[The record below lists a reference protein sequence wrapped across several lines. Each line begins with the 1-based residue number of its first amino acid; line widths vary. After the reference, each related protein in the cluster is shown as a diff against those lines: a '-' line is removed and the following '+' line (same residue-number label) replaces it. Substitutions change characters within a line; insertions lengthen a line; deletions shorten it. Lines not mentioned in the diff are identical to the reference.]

1 MWGPR
6 VFRDYMSVWSQI
18 LAHALDIA
26 AFLNYE
32 ISLFS
37 FFFHVSYSEDVKHW
51 IFVISL
57 IWTFP
62 SFIVRLNFHLIWLEY
77 FLHIFLSSLYSFCS
91 LREGQTPVGKLFVF
105 VAYSLGRK
113 PDWSYMCP
121 IALCFYWGSFFS
133 QSVQVKKIVTGQFDL
148 FHSMYKP
155 FLEEYEAKKLLR
167 LSSTANNQIHAT
179 QVFIIWYWFL
189 GALQF
194 MISLP
199 TYFQF
204 RMMN

>member
-1 MWGPR
+1 MNLP
-6 VFRDYMSVWSQI
+6 I
-18 LAHALDIA
+18 LD
-26 AFLNYE
+26 
-32 ISLFS
+32 
-37 FFFHVSYSEDVKHW
+37 
-51 IFVISL
+51 SL
-57 IWTFP
+57 IWLELSTET
-62 SFIVRLNFHLIWLEY
+62 SEY
-77 FLHIFLSSLYSFCS
+77 FLHIFRSSLYSFCS
-91 LREGQTPVGKLFVF
+91 LREWQTPVGKLFVF
-105 VAYSLGRK
+105 VAYSLWRK

-148 FHSMYKP
+148 FHLMYKP

-167 LSSTANNQIHAT
+167 LSSTAKNQIHVS

-189 GALQF
+189 GGLQF

-204 RMMN
+204 RMMNLKRIDNIKKSWLGIYLVHSL

>member
-1 MWGPR
+1 MNPYISIEKESKFMKYLFI
-6 VFRDYMSVWSQI
+6 VI
-18 LAHALDIA
+18 L
-26 AFLNYE
+26 
-32 ISLFS
+32 
-37 FFFHVSYSEDVKHW
+37 FHVSYSEDVKHW

-148 FHSMYKP
+148 FHLMYKP

-167 LSSTANNQIHAT
+167 LSIH
-179 QVFIIWYWFL
+179 FL
-189 GALQF
+189 FFFLSF
-194 MISLP
+194 HL
-199 TYFQF
+199 YFVHF
-204 RMMN
+204 RFLFLCL